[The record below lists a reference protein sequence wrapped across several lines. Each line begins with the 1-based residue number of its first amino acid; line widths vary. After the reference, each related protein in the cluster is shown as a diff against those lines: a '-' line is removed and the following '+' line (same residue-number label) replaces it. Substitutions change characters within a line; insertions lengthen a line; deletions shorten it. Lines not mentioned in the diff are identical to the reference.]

1 MVALV
6 AWFITTHAWMGRD
19 AFVSRVWQRR
29 QQKANK
35 ARGFVPPSAV
45 LPAGAAQIQVAPA
58 APSLPL
64 AAGPVTF
71 QQPSATI
78 PQNGAAPPTTFDIEA
93 TAGHDNDPPQQ
104 GSSDPM
110 TSPASPPPSAL
121 PSWIQP
127 STIIGSEPGQLP
139 NFTTG
144 SNAPVAPAASP
155 QIAANPS

>member
-1 MVALV
+1 
-6 AWFITTHAWMGRD
+6 MGRD
-19 AFVSRVWQRR
+19 TFVSRVWQRR

-35 ARGFVPPSAV
+35 ARGIVPPPAV
-45 LPAGAAQIQVAPA
+45 LPAGAAQVQVAPA
-58 APSLPL
+58 VPSLP
-64 AAGPVTF
+64 AGPVTF
-71 QQPSATI
+71 QQPTATI
-78 PQNGAAPPTTFDIEA
+78 PQNGAAPPTTLDIEA

-139 NFTTG
+139 NATTG
-144 SNAPVAPAASP
+144 SNAPIASVASP
-155 QIAANPS
+155 QDAANPS